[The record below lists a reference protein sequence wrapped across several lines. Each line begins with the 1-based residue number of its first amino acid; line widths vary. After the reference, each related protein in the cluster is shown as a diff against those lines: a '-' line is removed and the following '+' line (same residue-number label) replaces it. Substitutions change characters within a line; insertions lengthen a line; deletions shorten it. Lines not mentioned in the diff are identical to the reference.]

1 MNEIFLLN
9 ENHMD
14 QVTSYNL
21 SFSQLFH
28 KAFLKREKHIFENG
42 KNALRIFNGF
52 TEGFPE
58 ISIDLYGRTLVIHSF
73 NKTEGNAYP
82 LSTAIGEDAAN
93 WIPDLK
99 CILLKER
106 FSKNPKKQQGTILF
120 GNQPDV
126 EIAEWDTRYKINL
139 QLNRDCSFYLD
150 SSLLRKWLL
159 ENSAGKRVFNTFAYT
174 GSLGMAALAGNAKF
188 VIQTDLNPHF
198 LQIFSETAKIN
209 QIDPKRYRIIP
220 GNFFR
225 VASDLRQNNN
235 LFDTVIIDPP
245 FFSKTDDGIVDQL
258 QNGIK
263 LINKIRPLVA
273 EGGNI
278 ITINNALFLS
288 GKEYLAQLEKI
299 CTDSFVQIKDFIPVP
314 TSFFGGEFN
323 QEHMPADPAPFN
335 HSTKIVI
342 LEVHRK
348 DGRYE

>member
-1 MNEIFLLN
+1 
-9 ENHMD
+9 MD
-14 QVTSYNL
+14 QETFSNL
-21 SFSQLFH
+21 STSQLFH
-28 KAFLKREKHIFENG
+28 KAFLKREKQIFENE

-73 NKTEGNAYP
+73 FKEEGNAYP
-82 LSTAIGEDAAN
+82 YSTAICEDAAN

-106 FSKNPKKQQGTILF
+106 FSKDSKKQQGTILY
-120 GNQPDV
+120 GNQPDD
-126 EIAEWDTRYKINL
+126 EIIEWDIRYKINL
-139 QLNRDCSFYLD
+139 LLNRDCSFYLD

-159 ENSAGKRVFNTFAYT
+159 ENAAGKTVFNTFAYT

-198 LQIFSETAKIN
+198 LQIFSETAKLN
-209 QIDPKRYRIIP
+209 KIDPKRYRIIS
-220 GNFFR
+220 GNYFR
-225 VASDLRQNNN
+225 VASDLRQNNH
-235 LFDTVIIDPP
+235 LFDIVIIDPP
-245 FFSKTDDGIVDQL
+245 FFSKTNGGIVDQL

-273 EGGNI
+273 EGGKI
-278 ITINNALFLS
+278 IAINNALFLS
-288 GKEYLAQLEKI
+288 GKEYLAQLEKL
-299 CTDSFVQIKDFIPVP
+299 CTDSFVQIKEFIPVP
-314 TSFFGGEFN
+314 ASFFGGEFN
-323 QEHMPADPAPFN
+323 KETIPADPAPFN